1 MILVDPG
8 QMPLNTLTN
17 LEYLDLMATLGQSHG
32 AVIDGFGGDVP
43 AGYRS
48 ANTTEV
54 LCLSCR

>member
-1 MILVDPG
+1 MT
-8 QMPLNTLTN
+8 LNTLIN